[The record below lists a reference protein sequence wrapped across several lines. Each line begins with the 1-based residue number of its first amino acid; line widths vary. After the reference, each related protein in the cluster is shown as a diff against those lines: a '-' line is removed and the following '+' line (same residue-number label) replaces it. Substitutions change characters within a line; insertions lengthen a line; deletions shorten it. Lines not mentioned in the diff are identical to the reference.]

1 MYEVLNASY
10 IKINDSFNQ
19 LSKGGKLSREMKIFE
34 SMGVKSRFIVREVLP
49 EAKLD
54 TYARKI

>member
-19 LSKGGKLSREMKIFE
+19 LSKGGKLSRDMKIFE
-34 SMGVKSRFIVREVLP
+34 SRG
-49 EAKLD
+49 
-54 TYARKI
+54 